1 MKSTK
6 KLTQKEIVELFNTE
20 MAPFQD
26 AMKVAQAK
34 YEDALTLF
42 ATQHLNFKA
51 KNWHK
56 VVDEIYG
63 EFETYR
69 ELSKQLEYTM
79 RVRENGPH
87 HYIGQECALLL
98 ETVLLEGDAECTER
112 LEMNTTA

>member
-20 MAPFQD
+20 MAPFQE

-42 ATQHLNFKA
+42 ATKYFNYKA
-51 KNWHK
+51 SEWHE

-63 EFETYR
+63 DFDTYR
-69 ELSKQLEYTM
+69 ECAKNLEYTM

-87 HYIGQECALLL
+87 HYIGQESALLL
-98 ETVLLEGDAECTER
+98 ETVLLEGDAEYTEC